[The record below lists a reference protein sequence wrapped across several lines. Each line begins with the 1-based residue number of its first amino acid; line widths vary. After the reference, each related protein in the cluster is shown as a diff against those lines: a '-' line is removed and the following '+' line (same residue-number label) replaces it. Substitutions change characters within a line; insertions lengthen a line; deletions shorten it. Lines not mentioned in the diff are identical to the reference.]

1 MEPHN
6 FNLPTKLVGNFKLY
20 LFKKKKKK
28 KIKTPRSINVPNP
41 ILTPSLFL
49 KCNNTIPKL

>member
-20 LFKKKKKK
+20 LFKKK
-28 KIKTPRSINVPNP
+28 IKAPRSINVPNP